1 MTGYSRGDN
10 ESSIVHRYEIM
21 TGRRWYRMWF
31 VAPAAAMIA
40 VGALT
45 ALVIAVVHRNS
56 GSRSAALT
64 PPGTGRQAKIPG
76 PATIG
81 CGMPAPPHASTV
93 SDTATLL
100 ANGGRGTWQV
110 TITNQSKTRAAL
122 NRKID
127 LVAVDDQGRVIGE
140 TRMPDA
146 GGSSTVLAP
155 HRSWTAAVRP
165 VAEDCSAPPRPPF
178 PTIPAGTYRFV
189 VTFALGLH
197 YLSSDPVLI
206 DVGPDGSFSPH

>member
-1 MTGYSRGDN
+1 
-10 ESSIVHRYEIM
+10 
-21 TGRRWYRMWF
+21 MWF
-31 VAPAAAMIA
+31 VAPAAAVIA
-40 VGALT
+40 VGAVT
-45 ALVIAVVHRNS
+45 ALVVVVVHRNG
-56 GSRSAALT
+56 GSRSAVLT
-64 PPGTGRQAKIPG
+64 APAAERQTKIPG

-93 SDTATLL
+93 GDTATLL
-100 ANGGRGTWQV
+100 ANSGRGTWQV
-110 TITNQSKTRAAL
+110 TVANESKTRAAL

-146 GGSSTVLAP
+146 GGSFTVLP
-155 HRSWTAAVRP
+155 PNQSWNAAVRP